1 MLKLFHNEIMNV
13 PIWMTRSKV
22 LNNMSVWNSGHHQTQ
37 LMEVFTAATSLESN
51 LVETIKLPF
60 LKKIIYLLQLEA
72 NYSTIFCRVQYS
84 QYCSTIFYNILPTY
98 FPIPSLWVVPVHQ
111 FWVPCFMHRTWT
123 GQFFH
128 IWQYKCF
135 DAIFSIHPTFAFSQ
149 SLKVCSLYL
158 CLFCCLTYRVIIMIF
173 LNSIYMC

>member
-123 GQFFH
+123 V
-128 IWQYKCF
+128 
-135 DAIFSIHPTFAFSQ
+135 D
-149 SLKVCSLYL
+149 
-158 CLFCCLTYRVIIMIF
+158 LTLRLTQLEKEEMKNPRVSRRKEIIKIRAEI
-173 LNSIYMC
+173 NEKETGDYSKNQQN